1 MKGLA
6 SLGFLAQV
14 VRISVPYV
22 LAALGGVWSERSGV
36 INIALEGMLLVGAF
50 AAALGCIGG
59 GALAGVALGVA
70 AGVALAALYGLA
82 VIRWRADQI
91 VCGVATTLLA
101 LGGTRFFLKLA
112 FGSSSNSPRIPAIAP
127 TSWAAVGGVLGFLG
141 ETLGSPLVVA
151 TVALA
156 AASHALLWH
165 TRPGLRLR
173 AVGEHPE
180 AAESL
185 GVRVAPL
192 RWAGVLLS
200 GALAGLGGVW
210 LCYDQHGFVAGMSAG
225 RGFIALAA
233 MILGGWTPLGAVAA
247 CLLFGGAEAL
257 QLRLQSS
264 SPGAH
269 GGLGWALQ
277 ALPHLVTVVTLG
289 ARARRQV
296 APRALGRP
304 Q

>member
-1 MKGLA
+1 VSRVVSLA
-6 SLGFLAQV
+6 FAAQV

-22 LAALGGVWSERSGV
+22 LAALGGIYSERSGV
-36 INIALEGMLLVGAF
+36 INIALEGLLLVGAF
-50 AAALGCIGG
+50 AAALASFSTGS
-59 GALAGVALGVA
+59 ALAGIALGVL

-91 VCGVATTLLA
+91 VCGVAVTLLA

-112 FGSSSNSPRIPAIAP
+112 FGSTSNSPRIAALSAPA
-127 TSWAAVGGVLGFLG
+127 WAAAGGLRGFLG

-151 TVALA
+151 TALA
-156 AASHALLWH
+156 VAAAHLSLFH
-165 TRPGLRLR
+165 TRFGLRLR
-173 AVGEHPE
+173 AAGEHPE

-185 GVRVAPL
+185 GVRVRPL
-192 RWAGVLLS
+192 RWRGVLLS

-210 LCYDQHGFVAGMSAG
+210 LAYDQHGFVAGMSAG

-233 MILGGWTPLGAVAA
+233 MILGGWTPLGALAA
-247 CLLFGGAEAL
+247 CLLFGAAEAL

-264 SPGAH
+264 SLPVGS
-269 GGLGWALQ
+269 GLVQVMPYAVTIVAL
-277 ALPHLVTVVTLG
+277 TL
-289 ARARRQV
+289 RARRQV

-304 Q
+304 DGV